1 MGLGLAYAGSARVE
15 LQEAL
20 TDILLGTADSVELA
34 AMAALSLGLIFVGK
48 CNEEVAGAIIQT
60 LCESIYII
68 NLGPEA

>member
-1 MGLGLAYAGSARVE
+1 M
-15 LQEAL
+15 